1 MLVSSADNISDWFQ
15 REKFLKNIYI
25 HKEIENFSD
34 SNILIFEDMDISNE
48 DNPSGDILNIYKFC
62 PSCGNENQNS
72 YKFCI
77 NCGNDLQY

>member
-1 MLVSSADNISDWFQ
+1 MSSADNISDWFQ

-25 HKEIENFSD
+25 HQEIENFSD
-34 SNILIFEDMDISNE
+34 SNILIFEDIDISNE
-48 DNPSGDILNIYKFC
+48 DNPSDDNLNIYKFC
-62 PSCGNENQNS
+62 PSCGNENQNF